1 MAKAKPKSEAEPGG
15 FRGFGSQALPFL
27 LALRENNDRTWFAE
41 NKVTYVEECEAP
53 FRELVLAVGRVLEAQ
68 GSPMAPQAKNP
79 AYRIYRDV
87 RFSKDKTPYK
97 THLGASL
104 HREGDKARP
113 GLVYLHVEP
122 GHSFLAAGFHHPEPP
137 LLKALRSAIADDPKG
152 FAEVVCR
159 LAAKGLELAEGE
171 PLVRMPKGFEGFASS
186 PHAATLRNRS
196 FLTSR
201 RIEDDDLERRDLP
214 EVVARFTLEALP
226 LLEFAWDRA
235 AP

>member
-1 MAKAKPKSEAEPGG
+1 MAKKPAKSEAEPGG

-41 NKVTYVEECEAP
+41 NKATYVEECEAP
-53 FRELVLAVGRVLEAQ
+53 FRELVLAVGRSLEAK
-68 GSPMAPQAKNP
+68 GSPMAPRAKNP

-104 HREGDKARP
+104 HREGDKSHP

-122 GHSFLAAGFHHPEPP
+122 GHSFLAAGFHQPDPP
-137 LLKALRSAIADDPKG
+137 LLKALRSAIADDPEG
-152 FAEVVCR
+152 FAGVLR
-159 LAAKGLELAEGE
+159 SLAAKKLELGGGE
-171 PLVRMPKGFEGFASS
+171 PLARMPKGFEAFADS

-214 EVVARFTLEALP
+214 EVVARFALEAAP
-226 LLEFAWDRA
+226 LLEFAWARA
-235 AP
+235 GD